1 VASPYGVCKGIR
13 HRCNVVRP
21 RNACVPMPSGRLKP
35 ARTVLV
41 AGEDHSQDGRIA
53 FPPWPPAFLKA
64 SARLLFMYRQRGAGV
79 VELWQWQSSEP
90 NAIVVD
96 APGHDPRIS
105 SLVLLATHRVSK
117 ERSRN
122 TFGRKEKWGW
132 APINDPP
139 SLGSS

>member
-1 VASPYGVCKGIR
+1 MGIR

-64 SARLLFMYRQRGAGV
+64 SARLLFMYRQERGRRRRA
-79 VELWQWQSSEP
+79 
-90 NAIVVD
+90 
-96 APGHDPRIS
+96 
-105 SLVLLATHRVSK
+105 LAV
-117 ERSRN
+117 
-122 TFGRKEKWGW
+122 
-132 APINDPP
+132 AVAVI
-139 SLGSS
+139 

>member
-1 VASPYGVCKGIR
+1 MGIR

-96 APGHDPRIS
+96 AQVMIPGLAAWSCWPRIAS
-105 SLVLLATHRVSK
+105 QRKGTGTLLDGKKSGV
-117 ERSRN
+117 
-122 TFGRKEKWGW
+122 GR
-132 APINDPP
+132 P
-139 SLGSS
+139 